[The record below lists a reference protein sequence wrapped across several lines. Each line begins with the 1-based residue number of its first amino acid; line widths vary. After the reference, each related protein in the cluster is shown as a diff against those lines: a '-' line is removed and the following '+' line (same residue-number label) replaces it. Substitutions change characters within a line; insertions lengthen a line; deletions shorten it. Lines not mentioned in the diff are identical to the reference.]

1 MTPFPRRSQAPIR
14 CWISAGNTFL
24 GMTVCTALGGIE
36 LYAEPVWLAYWVTR
50 KLNAMLASAYTSGS
64 VICAAAASQW
74 MVSRRQPTS
83 ASSRFWPNPMT
94 IQELSV
100 SPSGPRSGTDL
111 CRS

>member
-1 MTPFPRRSQAPIR
+1 
-14 CWISAGNTFL
+14 
-24 GMTVCTALGGIE
+24 
-36 LYAEPVWLAYWVTR
+36 
-50 KLNAMLASAYTSGS
+50 MLASAYTSGS
-64 VICAAAASQW
+64 VIWAAAASQW

-94 IQELSV
+94 IQKLSV